1 MSIKIDK
8 SFENSLMD
16 CAIVDTVPPENGYDL
31 KDSEYSENILSW
43 IAHSHIKTKV
53 ASEDIPS
60 YIRYLDA
67 KLSAVRKTATFWD
80 AYNIRE
86 SASTADEF
94 AQKYAALPNN
104 SSLVI
109 NTGTLNIGKKTY
121 NRGDIVIKDNYG
133 NEVDVK
139 NNLAGVYI
147 PQNEVTDL
155 GGGNLQ
161 INFSYSSNKSLE
173 DPKIILNTGA
183 TPNEGTIYSKAID
196 YTAFTSGSISIGAHE
211 FKGEPVIPFWEC
223 REYDRKTKVI
233 KDKIFDL
240 IQVQLDKDESG
251 NDKLVFTAL
260 NKNIPFILLI
270 K

>member
-1 MSIKIDK
+1 MGIEIDK
-8 SFENSLMD
+8 SFKNSLMD
-16 CAIVDTVPPENGYDL
+16 CAIVDTIPSPTPFESGLAETALN
-31 KDSEYSENILSW
+31 W
-43 IAHSHIKTKV
+43 IAHSHITTEIT
-53 ASEDIPS
+53 SNNDIAS
-60 YIRYLDA
+60 YIKYLDA

-86 SASTADEF
+86 SASTVDEF

-109 NTGTLNIGKKTY
+109 NTGTLNIGEKTY

-147 PQNEVTDL
+147 PQSVEKLDNN
-155 GGGNLQ
+155 GNLQ
-161 INFSYSSNKSLE
+161 INFIYSSNKSLE
-173 DPKIILNTGA
+173 DPKIKFTGT
-183 TPNEGTIYSKAID
+183 TPNEGTIYSEMIES
-196 YTAFTSGSISIGAHE
+196 TAFDHGSVSRDARE
-211 FKGEPVIPFWEC
+211 FNGKPVIPFWEC
-223 REYDRKTKVI
+223 REYDPNTKVI

-240 IQVQLDKDESG
+240 IEVRLDKDELG

>member
-1 MSIKIDK
+1 MGIKIDK

-16 CAIVDTVPPENGYDL
+16 CAIVDTIP
-31 KDSEYSENILSW
+31 SEDVFNSNLAETVLSW
-43 IAHSHIKTKV
+43 IAHSHITTNV
-53 ASEDIPS
+53 TSNDIPS

-86 SASTADEF
+86 SASTVDEF

-109 NTGTLNIGKKTY
+109 NTGTLSIGEKTY

-139 NNLAGVYI
+139 NNLSGVYI
-147 PQNEVTDL
+147 PQSVENL
-155 GGGNLQ
+155 NNGNLQ
-161 INFSYSSNKSLE
+161 INFNYSSNKSLE
-173 DPKIILNTGA
+173 DPKIEFTGT
-183 TPNEGTIYSKAID
+183 TPNEGTIYSTTIE
-196 YTAFTSGSISIGAHE
+196 YTAFASGSVSIDAH
-211 FKGEPVIPFWEC
+211 KVGDKPVIPFWEC
-223 REYDRKTKVI
+223 REYDPQTKVI

-240 IQVQLDKDESG
+240 IEVRLDKDELG

>member
-1 MSIKIDK
+1 MKIDK

-16 CAIVDTVPPENGYDL
+16 CAIVDTVPPETDYDS
-31 KDSEYSENILSW
+31 KYSGYSESILSW
-43 IAHSHIKTKV
+43 IAHSHITTEVTKD
-53 ASEDIPS
+53 EIPS

-86 SASTADEF
+86 SASTVDEF

-139 NNLAGVYI
+139 NNLSGVYI
-147 PQNEVTDL
+147 PKSVEKLDDN
-155 GGGNLQ
+155 GNLQ
-161 INFSYSSNKSLE
+161 INFIYSSNKSLK
-173 DPKIILNTGA
+173 DPTIEFTGT
-183 TPNEGTIYSKAID
+183 TPDEGTIYSETIES
-196 YTAFTSGSISIGAHE
+196 TAFASGPISRAARE
-211 FKGEPVIPFWEC
+211 FNGKPVIPFWEC
-223 REYDRKTKVI
+223 REYDPNTKVI

-240 IQVQLDKDESG
+240 IEVRLDKDELG

-260 NKNIPFILLI
+260 NKNIPFVLLI

>member
-1 MSIKIDK
+1 MGITIDK
-8 SFENSLMD
+8 SLENSLMD
-16 CAIVDTVPPENGYDL
+16 CAIVDTVPSPTPFESGL
-31 KDSEYSENILSW
+31 AETALSW
-43 IAHSHIKTKV
+43 IAHSHITTNVTKD
-53 ASEDIPS
+53 DIPS
-60 YIRYLDA
+60 YIKYLDA

-86 SASTADEF
+86 SASTVDEF

-139 NNLAGVYI
+139 NNLGGVYI
-147 PQNEVTDL
+147 PTSVNNLEN
-155 GGGNLQ
+155 GNLQ

-173 DPKIILNTGA
+173 DPKIEFTNT
-183 TPNEGTIYSKAID
+183 TPKEGTIYSETID
-196 YTAFTSGSISIGAHE
+196 YTAFASGSVSRDARE
-211 FKGEPVIPFWEC
+211 FNGKPVIPFWEC
-223 REYDRKTKVI
+223 REYDPNTKVI

-240 IQVQLDKDESG
+240 IQVKLEKDKL
-251 NDKLVFTAL
+251 NNTKLVFTTL

>member
-1 MSIKIDK
+1 MGIKIDK

-16 CAIVDTVPPENGYDL
+16 CAIVDTSPSEASF
-31 KDSEYSENILSW
+31 DSALAETALSW
-43 IAHSHIKTKV
+43 IAHSHITTKV
-53 ASEDIPS
+53 TSNDIPS

-139 NNLAGVYI
+139 NNLGGVYI
-147 PQNEVTDL
+147 PQSVDNLDN
-155 GGGNLQ
+155 GNLQ

-173 DPKIILNTGA
+173 DPKIEFTHT
-183 TPNEGTIYSKAID
+183 TPNEGTIYSETIES
-196 YTAFTSGSISIGAHE
+196 TAFASGPISRDARKVDGKA
-211 FKGEPVIPFWEC
+211 VIPFWEC
-223 REYDRKTKVI
+223 REYDPQTKVI

-240 IQVQLDKDESG
+240 INVQLD

>member
-1 MSIKIDK
+1 MGIEIDK

-16 CAIVDTVPPENGYDL
+16 CAIVDTIP
-31 KDSEYSENILSW
+31 SETIFEKELAETVLSW
-43 IAHSHIKTKV
+43 VAHSHIKTEVTKD
-53 ASEDIPS
+53 EIPS
-60 YIRYLDA
+60 YIKYLDA

-86 SASTADEF
+86 SASTVDEF

-109 NTGTLNIGKKTY
+109 NTGTLNIGEKTY

-147 PQNEVTDL
+147 PDKVENLDN
-155 GGGNLQ
+155 GNLQ
-161 INFSYSSNKSLE
+161 INFRYSSNKSLE
-173 DPKIILNTGA
+173 DPKIEFTGT
-183 TPNEGTIYSKAID
+183 TPNEGSIYSEMIES
-196 YTAFTSGSISIGAHE
+196 TAFADGRVSRDVREVGG
-211 FKGEPVIPFWEC
+211 KPVIPFWEC
-223 REYDRKTKVI
+223 REYDPETKVI

-240 IQVQLDKDESG
+240 IQVKLEKDELN

>member
-1 MSIKIDK
+1 MGIKIDK

-16 CAIVDTVPPENGYDL
+16 CAIVDTSPSE
-31 KDSEYSENILSW
+31 DSFDSALAETALSW
-43 IAHSHIKTKV
+43 IAHSHITTEVTKD
-53 ASEDIPS
+53 DIPS

-86 SASTADEF
+86 SASTVDEF

-147 PQNEVTDL
+147 PDKVENLDN
-155 GGGNLQ
+155 GNLQ
-161 INFSYSSNKSLE
+161 INFRYSSNKSLE
-173 DPKIILNTGA
+173 DPKIEFTPT
-183 TPNEGTIYSKAID
+183 TPNEGTIYSTTIE
-196 YTAFTSGSISIGAHE
+196 YTAFASGSVSIDAHE
-211 FKGEPVIPFWEC
+211 FNGKPVIPFWEC
-223 REYDRKTKVI
+223 REYDPNTKVI

-240 IQVQLDKDESG
+240 IQVKLEKDELN
-251 NDKLVFTAL
+251 NDKIVFTAL

>member
-1 MSIKIDK
+1 MGIEIDK

-16 CAIVDTVPPENGYDL
+16 CAIVDTVPVP
-31 KDSEYSENILSW
+31 SEITYESGLAETALSW
-43 IAHSHIKTKV
+43 IAHSHIKT
-53 ASEDIPS
+53 EITNNNDIAS
-60 YIRYLDA
+60 YIKYLDA

-86 SASTADEF
+86 SASTVDEF

-139 NNLAGVYI
+139 NNLSGVYI
-147 PQNEVTDL
+147 PQSVENL
-155 GGGNLQ
+155 GNGNLQ
-161 INFSYSSNKSLE
+161 INFGYRSNKSLE
-173 DPKIILNTGA
+173 DPKIEFTHTI
-183 TPNEGTIYSKAID
+183 PDEGTIYSEMIESAAFASGPVSR
-196 YTAFTSGSISIGAHE
+196 TARE
-211 FKGEPVIPFWEC
+211 FNGKPVIPFWEC
-223 REYDRKTKVI
+223 REYDPNTKVI

-240 IQVQLDKDESG
+240 IQVKLEKDEL
-251 NDKLVFTAL
+251 NNTKLVFTAL

>member
-1 MSIKIDK
+1 MGIKIDK
-8 SFENSLMD
+8 KFENSLMD
-16 CAIVDTVPPENGYDL
+16 CAIVDTIP
-31 KDSEYSENILSW
+31 SEDVFESGLAETALSW
-43 IAHSHIKTKV
+43 IAHSHITTNVTK
-53 ASEDIPS
+53 DNIPS

-86 SASTADEF
+86 SASTVDEF

-109 NTGTLNIGKKTY
+109 NTGTLNIGEKTY

-139 NNLAGVYI
+139 NNLGGVYI
-147 PQNEVTDL
+147 PQTEVKDL
-155 GGGNLQ
+155 GAGNLQ

-173 DPKIILNTGA
+173 DPKIILNTA
-183 TPNEGTIYSKAID
+183 TTPNEGTIYSETIESAAFASGPISRDAKKVNGKA
-196 YTAFTSGSISIGAHE
+196 
-211 FKGEPVIPFWEC
+211 VIPFWEC
-223 REYDRKTKVI
+223 REYDPKTKVI

-240 IQVQLDKDESG
+240 INVQLDG
-251 NDKLVFTAL
+251 DKLVYTAL
-260 NKNIPFILLI
+260 NTNIPFILLI

>member
-1 MSIKIDK
+1 MGIEIDK

-16 CAIVDTVPPENGYDL
+16 CAIVDTTPSPTPFESGL
-31 KDSEYSENILSW
+31 AETALSW
-43 IAHSHIKTKV
+43 IAHSHITTKIT
-53 ASEDIPS
+53 SNNDILS

-86 SASTADEF
+86 SASTVDEF

-147 PQNEVTDL
+147 PQSVEKLDDN
-155 GGGNLQ
+155 GNLQ
-161 INFSYSSNKSLE
+161 INFIYSSNKSLE
-173 DPKIILNTGA
+173 DPKIEFTGT
-183 TPNEGTIYSKAID
+183 TPNEGTIYSEMIES
-196 YTAFTSGSISIGAHE
+196 TAFDHGRVLRDARE
-211 FKGEPVIPFWEC
+211 FNGKPVIPFWEC
-223 REYDRKTKVI
+223 REYDPETRVI

-240 IQVQLDKDESG
+240 IQVKLEKDEL
-251 NDKLVFTAL
+251 NNYKLVFTAL

>member
-1 MSIKIDK
+1 MGIEIDK

-16 CAIVDTVPPENGYDL
+16 CAIVDTTPSPAPFESGFA
-31 KDSEYSENILSW
+31 ETALSW
-43 IAHSHIKTKV
+43 IAHSHITTKITNNNDI
-53 ASEDIPS
+53 AS
-60 YIRYLDA
+60 YVRYLDA

-86 SASTADEF
+86 SASTVDEF

-139 NNLAGVYI
+139 NNLSGVYI
-147 PQNEVTDL
+147 PQSVEKLDDN
-155 GGGNLQ
+155 GNLQ
-161 INFSYSSNKSLE
+161 ISFIYSSNKSLE
-173 DPKIILNTGA
+173 DPKIKFIGT
-183 TPNEGTIYSKAID
+183 TPKEGTIYSKIIYSTDFA
-196 YTAFTSGSISIGAHE
+196 SESVSIGAH
-211 FKGEPVIPFWEC
+211 KVNGEPVIPFWEC
-223 REYDRKTKVI
+223 REYDPNTKVI

>member
-1 MSIKIDK
+1 MGIEIDK
-8 SFENSLMD
+8 KLENSLMD
-16 CAIVDTVPPENGYDL
+16 CAIVDTVP
-31 KDSEYSENILSW
+31 SEYYFKSDLAETALSW

-53 ASEDIPS
+53 TNSDDIVS
-60 YIRYLDA
+60 YIKYLDA

-86 SASTADEF
+86 SASTVDEF

-109 NTGTLNIGKKTY
+109 NTGALNIGKKTY

-139 NNLAGVYI
+139 NNLSGVYI
-147 PQNEVTDL
+147 PQSVEKLDDN
-155 GGGNLQ
+155 GNLQ

-173 DPKIILNTGA
+173 DPKIEFTGT
-183 TPNEGTIYSKAID
+183 TPKEGTIYSEMIES
-196 YTAFTSGSISIGAHE
+196 TAFTDGRVSRDVRKVNGKA
-211 FKGEPVIPFWEC
+211 VIPFWEC
-223 REYDRKTKVI
+223 REYEPTTKVI

-240 IQVQLDKDESG
+240 IKVQLD

>member
-1 MSIKIDK
+1 MGIKIDK

-16 CAIVDTVPPENGYDL
+16 CAIVDTIPSETPYDSGL
-31 KDSEYSENILSW
+31 AESILSW
-43 IAHSHIKTKV
+43 IAHSHITTNV
-53 ASEDIPS
+53 TNDDIPS

-109 NTGTLNIGKKTY
+109 NTGTLSIGEKTY

-139 NNLAGVYI
+139 NNLGGVYI
-147 PQNEVTDL
+147 PQSVEKLDNN
-155 GGGNLQ
+155 GNLQ
-161 INFSYSSNKSLE
+161 INFIYSSNKSLE
-173 DPKIILNTGA
+173 DPEIKFTGT
-183 TPNEGTIYSKAID
+183 TPNEGTIYSEIIES
-196 YTAFTSGSISIGAHE
+196 TAFANGPVSRDARE
-211 FKGEPVIPFWEC
+211 FNGKPVIPFWEC
-223 REYDRKTKVI
+223 REYDPNTKVI

-240 IQVQLDKDESG
+240 IQVKLEKDKLN
-251 NDKLVFTAL
+251 NDKIVFTAL

>member
-1 MSIKIDK
+1 MGITIDK

-16 CAIVDTVPPENGYDL
+16 CAIVDTVPSEGYYFKSNL
-31 KDSEYSENILSW
+31 AEEMLSW

-53 ASEDIPS
+53 TNNDDIVS
-60 YIRYLDA
+60 YIKYLDA

-86 SASTADEF
+86 SASTVDEF

-109 NTGTLNIGKKTY
+109 NTGTLSIGEKTY

-139 NNLAGVYI
+139 NNLGGVYI
-147 PQNEVTDL
+147 PTSVDNLDN
-155 GGGNLQ
+155 GNLQ

-173 DPKIILNTGA
+173 DPKIEFTHT
-183 TPNEGTIYSKAID
+183 TPNEGTIYSETIES
-196 YTAFTSGSISIGAHE
+196 TAFAYGPISRDARE
-211 FKGEPVIPFWEC
+211 FNGKPVIPFWEC
-223 REYDRKTKVI
+223 REYDPNTKVI

-240 IQVQLDKDESG
+240 IQVKLEKDESG

>member
-1 MSIKIDK
+1 MGIKIDK
-8 SFENSLMD
+8 KFENSLMD
-16 CAIVDTVPPENGYDL
+16 CAIVDTIP
-31 KDSEYSENILSW
+31 SEDIFNSNLAETVLSW
-43 IAHSHIKTKV
+43 IAHSHVTTKV
-53 ASEDIPS
+53 DSEDIPS

-86 SASTADEF
+86 SASTVDEF

-139 NNLAGVYI
+139 NNLSGVYI
-147 PQNEVTDL
+147 PTSVDNLDN
-155 GGGNLQ
+155 GNLQ
-161 INFSYSSNKSLE
+161 INFIYSSNKSLE
-173 DPKIILNTGA
+173 DPKIEFTGTA
-183 TPNEGTIYSKAID
+183 PNEGTIYSETIESI
-196 YTAFTSGSISIGAHE
+196 AFASGSISRDARKVDGKA
-211 FKGEPVIPFWEC
+211 VIPFWEC
-223 REYDRKTKVI
+223 REYDPQTKVI

-240 IQVQLDKDESG
+240 INVQLD

>member
-1 MSIKIDK
+1 MGIKIDK

-16 CAIVDTVPPENGYDL
+16 CAIVDTVTSPTPFESGL
-31 KDSEYSENILSW
+31 AETALSW
-43 IAHSHIKTKV
+43 IAHSHITTEIT
-53 ASEDIPS
+53 SNNDIAS
-60 YIRYLDA
+60 YIKYLDA

-86 SASTADEF
+86 SASTVDEF

-139 NNLAGVYI
+139 NNLSGVYI
-147 PQNEVTDL
+147 PQSVEKLDDN
-155 GGGNLQ
+155 GNLQ
-161 INFSYSSNKSLE
+161 INFNYSSNKSLE
-173 DPKIILNTGA
+173 DPKIEFTGTA
-183 TPNEGTIYSKAID
+183 PNEGTIYSEMIESA
-196 YTAFTSGSISIGAHE
+196 AFASGSVSRTVHK
-211 FKGEPVIPFWEC
+211 FNGEPVIPFWEC
-223 REYDRKTKVI
+223 REYDPNTKVI

-240 IQVQLDKDESG
+240 IQVKLEKDEL
-251 NDKLVFTAL
+251 NNTKLVFTAL

>member
-1 MSIKIDK
+1 MGIKIDK

-16 CAIVDTVPPENGYDL
+16 CAIVDTIPSEVSF
-31 KDSEYSENILSW
+31 DSNLAETVLSW
-43 IAHSHIKTKV
+43 IAHSHITTNV
-53 ASEDIPS
+53 TNNDIPS

-86 SASTADEF
+86 SASTVDEF

-147 PQNEVTDL
+147 PDKVENLDN
-155 GGGNLQ
+155 GNLQ
-161 INFSYSSNKSLE
+161 INFRYSSNKSLE

-196 YTAFTSGSISIGAHE
+196 YTAFDSGSISIDAHE

-223 REYDRKTKVI
+223 REYDPNTKVI

-240 IQVQLDKDESG
+240 IQVKLEKDELN
-251 NDKLVFTAL
+251 NDKIVFTAL

>member
-1 MSIKIDK
+1 MGIEIDK

-16 CAIVDTVPPENGYDL
+16 CAIVDTTPSPTPFKSGLAETA
-31 KDSEYSENILSW
+31 LSW
-43 IAHSHIKTKV
+43 IAHSHITTKIT
-53 ASEDIPS
+53 SNNDIAS
-60 YIRYLDA
+60 YIKYLDA

-86 SASTADEF
+86 F

-109 NTGTLNIGKKTY
+109 NTGMLNIGEKTY

-147 PQNEVTDL
+147 PQTEVTDL

-173 DPKIILNTGA
+173 DPKIILNTGT
-183 TPNEGTIYSKAID
+183 TPDEGTIYSKMIESA
-196 YTAFTSGSISIGAHE
+196 AFASGSVSIKAQRLN
-211 FKGEPVIPFWEC
+211 GEPVIPFWEC
-223 REYDRKTKVI
+223 REYAPNTKVI

-240 IQVQLDKDESG
+240 IQVKLEKDEL
-251 NDKLVFTAL
+251 NNTKLVFTAL

>member
-1 MSIKIDK
+1 MGIKIDK

-16 CAIVDTVPPENGYDL
+16 CAIVDTIPSETPYDSGL
-31 KDSEYSENILSW
+31 AESILSW
-43 IAHSHIKTKV
+43 IAHSHITTNV
-53 ASEDIPS
+53 TNDDIPS
-60 YIRYLDA
+60 YIKYLDA

-86 SASTADEF
+86 SASTVDEF

-109 NTGTLNIGKKTY
+109 NTGTLNIGEKTY

-139 NNLAGVYI
+139 NNLGGVYI
-147 PQNEVTDL
+147 PQTEVKDL
-155 GGGNLQ
+155 GAGNLQ

-173 DPKIILNTGA
+173 DPKIILNTTT
-183 TPNEGTIYSKAID
+183 TPNEGTIYSEIIES
-196 YTAFTSGSISIGAHE
+196 TAFANGPVSRDARKVDGKA
-211 FKGEPVIPFWEC
+211 VIPFWEC
-223 REYDRKTKVI
+223 REYDPQTKVI

-240 IQVQLDKDESG
+240 INVQLD

>member
-1 MSIKIDK
+1 MGIKIDK

-16 CAIVDTVPPENGYDL
+16 CAIVDTSPSEASF
-31 KDSEYSENILSW
+31 DSALAETALSW
-43 IAHSHIKTKV
+43 IAHSHITTPVTTSK
-53 ASEDIPS
+53 DIAS
-60 YIRYLDA
+60 YIKYLDA

-86 SASTADEF
+86 SASTVDEF

-121 NRGDIVIKDNYG
+121 SRGDIVIKDNYG

-139 NNLAGVYI
+139 NNLSGVYI
-147 PQNEVTDL
+147 PDKVENLDN
-155 GGGNLQ
+155 GNLQ
-161 INFSYSSNKSLE
+161 INFRYSSNKSLG
-173 DPKIILNTGA
+173 DPKIEFTPT
-183 TPNEGTIYSKAID
+183 TPNEGTIYSEIIES
-196 YTAFTSGSISIGAHE
+196 TAFANGRVSRDARE
-211 FKGEPVIPFWEC
+211 FNGKPVIPFWEC
-223 REYDRKTKVI
+223 REYDPNTKVI

-240 IQVQLDKDESG
+240 IQVKLEKDELN
-251 NDKLVFTAL
+251 NDKIVFTAL

>member
-1 MSIKIDK
+1 MSIRIDK
-8 SFENSLMD
+8 SLENSLMD
-16 CAIVDTVPPENGYDL
+16 CAIVDTVPLETSF
-31 KDSEYSENILSW
+31 DSNLAGTVLSW
-43 IAHSHIKTKV
+43 IAHSHITTDV
-53 ASEDIPS
+53 TNDDIPS

-86 SASTADEF
+86 SASTVDEF

-109 NTGTLNIGKKTY
+109 NTGTLNIGEKTY

-139 NNLAGVYI
+139 NNLGGVYI
-147 PQNEVTDL
+147 PQTEVKDL
-155 GGGNLQ
+155 GAGNLQ

-173 DPKIILNTGA
+173 DPKIILNTA
-183 TPNEGTIYSKAID
+183 TTPNEGTIYSEKIESTAFASGPISRDAKKVNGKAI
-196 YTAFTSGSISIGAHE
+196 
-211 FKGEPVIPFWEC
+211 IPFWEC
-223 REYDRKTKVI
+223 REYDPKTKVI

-240 IQVQLDKDESG
+240 INVQLDG
-251 NDKLVFTAL
+251 DKLVYTAL
-260 NKNIPFILLI
+260 NTNIPFILLI

>member
-1 MSIKIDK
+1 MNTGIKIDK

-16 CAIVDTVPPENGYDL
+16 CAIVDTIPSETPYDSGL
-31 KDSEYSENILSW
+31 AESILSW
-43 IAHSHIKTKV
+43 IAHSHITTPVTKD
-53 ASEDIPS
+53 DIPS

-86 SASTADEF
+86 SASTVDEF

-147 PQNEVTDL
+147 PESVNNLDN
-155 GGGNLQ
+155 GNLQ
-161 INFSYSSNKSLE
+161 INFSYRSNKSLE
-173 DPKIILNTGA
+173 DPKIEFTPT
-183 TPNEGTIYSKAID
+183 TPNEGTIYSETID
-196 YTAFTSGSISIGAHE
+196 YTAFASGPVSRDAREVDG
-211 FKGEPVIPFWEC
+211 KPVIPFWEC
-223 REYDRKTKVI
+223 REYDPETKVI

-240 IQVQLDKDESG
+240 IQVKLEKDELN

>member
-1 MSIKIDK
+1 MGIKIDK
-8 SFENSLMD
+8 KFKNSLMD
-16 CAIVDTVPPENGYDL
+16 CAIVDTIT
-31 KDSEYSENILSW
+31 SEDVFNSNLAETVLSW
-43 IAHSHIKTKV
+43 IAHSHITTNV
-53 ASEDIPS
+53 TSNDIPS

-86 SASTADEF
+86 SASTVDEF

-109 NTGTLNIGKKTY
+109 NTGTLNIGEKTY

-147 PQNEVTDL
+147 PQTEVTNL
-155 GGGNLQ
+155 GDGNLQ

-173 DPKIILNTGA
+173 DPKIILNTGT
-183 TPNEGTIYSKAID
+183 TPNEGTIYSKAIESA
-196 YTAFTSGSISIGAHE
+196 AFAHGPVSIDARE
-211 FKGEPVIPFWEC
+211 FNGEPVIPFWEC
-223 REYDRKTKVI
+223 REYDQITKII

-240 IQVQLDKDESG
+240 IQVKLEKDKS
-251 NDKLVFTAL
+251 NNTKLVFTAL

>member
-1 MSIKIDK
+1 MKIDK

-16 CAIVDTVPPENGYDL
+16 CAIVDTVPPETNYDS
-31 KDSEYSENILSW
+31 KYSENILSW
-43 IAHSHIKTKV
+43 IAHSHITTEVTKD
-53 ASEDIPS
+53 EIPS

-86 SASTADEF
+86 SASTVDEF

-109 NTGTLNIGKKTY
+109 NTGTLNIGEKTY

-139 NNLAGVYI
+139 NNLSGVYI
-147 PQNEVTDL
+147 PQSVDNLDN
-155 GGGNLQ
+155 GNLQ
-161 INFSYSSNKSLE
+161 INFSYSSNKSLG
-173 DPKIILNTGA
+173 DPKIEF
-183 TPNEGTIYSKAID
+183 TPPIPKEDTIYSKMIESAD
-196 YTAFTSGSISIGAHE
+196 FNSGPVSIKAQ
-211 FKGEPVIPFWEC
+211 KVNGEPVIPFWEC
-223 REYDRKTKVI
+223 REYDPKTKVI

-240 IQVQLDKDESG
+240 INVQLDRDY
-251 NDKLVFTAL
+251 LVFTTL

>member
-1 MSIKIDK
+1 MGIEIDK

-16 CAIVDTVPPENGYDL
+16 CAIVDTIP
-31 KDSEYSENILSW
+31 SETIFKQELAETVLSW
-43 IAHSHIKTKV
+43 IAHSHITTNVTKD
-53 ASEDIPS
+53 DIPS
-60 YIRYLDA
+60 YIKYLDA

-86 SASTADEF
+86 SASTVDEF

-147 PQNEVTDL
+147 PDKVENLDN
-155 GGGNLQ
+155 GNLQ
-161 INFSYSSNKSLE
+161 INFRYSSNKSLE
-173 DPKIILNTGA
+173 DPKIILNTTT
-183 TPNEGTIYSKAID
+183 TPNEGTIYSETIES
-196 YTAFTSGSISIGAHE
+196 TAFASGPISRDARKVDGKA
-211 FKGEPVIPFWEC
+211 VIPFWEC
-223 REYDRKTKVI
+223 REYDPKTKVI

-240 IQVQLDKDESG
+240 INVRLDG
-251 NDKLVFTAL
+251 DKLVYTAL
-260 NKNIPFILLI
+260 NTNIPFILLI

>member
-1 MSIKIDK
+1 MGIEIDK

-16 CAIVDTVPPENGYDL
+16 CAIVDTIPSPTTFKSGLAETA
-31 KDSEYSENILSW
+31 LSW

-53 ASEDIPS
+53 TNKDDIVS

-86 SASTADEF
+86 SASTVDEF

-139 NNLAGVYI
+139 NNLSGVYI
-147 PQNEVTDL
+147 PYEVENLDNS
-155 GGGNLQ
+155 NLQ
-161 INFSYSSNKSLE
+161 INFRYSSNKSLG
-173 DPKIILNTGA
+173 DPKIEF
-183 TPNEGTIYSKAID
+183 TPTIPEEGTIYSETID
-196 YTAFTSGSISIGAHE
+196 YTAFASGSVSRTARE
-211 FKGEPVIPFWEC
+211 FNGKPVIPFWEC
-223 REYDRKTKVI
+223 REYDPNTKVI

-240 IQVQLDKDESG
+240 IQVKLEKDELN
-251 NDKLVFTAL
+251 NDKIVFTAL

>member
-1 MSIKIDK
+1 MSFKIDK

-16 CAIVDTVPPENGYDL
+16 CAIVDTVP
-31 KDSEYSENILSW
+31 SEDDYELGYSESILSW
-43 IAHSHIKTKV
+43 IAHSHVTTKV
-53 ASEDIPS
+53 ANEDIHS

-86 SASTADEF
+86 SASTVDEF

-147 PQNEVTDL
+147 PESVNNLDN
-155 GGGNLQ
+155 GNLQ
-161 INFSYSSNKSLE
+161 INFSYHSNKSLE
-173 DPKIILNTGA
+173 DPKIEFTP
-183 TPNEGTIYSKAID
+183 TFPNEGTIYSKMIESA
-196 YTAFTSGSISIGAHE
+196 AFASGPVSIKAQ
-211 FKGEPVIPFWEC
+211 KVNGEPVIPFWEC
-223 REYDRKTKVI
+223 REYDQNTKVI

-240 IQVQLDKDESG
+240 IQVKLEKDES
-251 NDKLVFTAL
+251 NENNTKLVFTAL

>member
-1 MSIKIDK
+1 MGIKIDK

-16 CAIVDTVPPENGYDL
+16 CAIVDTSP
-31 KDSEYSENILSW
+31 SETVFQSELAETMLSW
-43 IAHSHIKTKV
+43 IAHSHITTQV
-53 ASEDIPS
+53 ASNDIPS

-86 SASTADEF
+86 SASTVDEF

-139 NNLAGVYI
+139 NNLSGVYI
-147 PQNEVTDL
+147 PDKVENLDN
-155 GGGNLQ
+155 GNLQ
-161 INFSYSSNKSLE
+161 INFRYSSNKSLE
-173 DPKIILNTGA
+173 DPKIEFTGT
-183 TPNEGTIYSKAID
+183 TPNEGTIYSEIIESAAFDSGPISRDARKVDGKA
-196 YTAFTSGSISIGAHE
+196 
-211 FKGEPVIPFWEC
+211 VIPFWEC
-223 REYDRKTKVI
+223 REYDPQTKVI

-240 IQVQLDKDESG
+240 INVQLDKDESG

-260 NKNIPFILLI
+260 NTNIPFILLI

>member
-1 MSIKIDK
+1 MGIKIDK
-8 SFENSLMD
+8 KFENSLMD
-16 CAIVDTVPPENGYDL
+16 CAIVDTIPSEVNF
-31 KDSEYSENILSW
+31 DSNLAETVLSW
-43 IAHSHIKTKV
+43 IAHSHITTNV
-53 ASEDIPS
+53 TSNDIPS
-60 YIRYLDA
+60 YIIYLYA
-67 KLSAVRKTATFWD
+67 NLSAVRKTATFWD

-139 NNLAGVYI
+139 NNLGGVYI
-147 PQNEVTDL
+147 PTSVDNLDN
-155 GGGNLQ
+155 GNLQ

-173 DPKIILNTGA
+173 DPKIEFTNT
-183 TPNEGTIYSKAID
+183 TPNEGTIYSTTIE
-196 YTAFTSGSISIGAHE
+196 YTAFASGSVSIDAR
-211 FKGEPVIPFWEC
+211 KVDDKAVIPFWEC
-223 REYDRKTKVI
+223 REYEPTTKVI
-233 KDKIFDL
+233 KDKIFNL
-240 IQVQLDKDESG
+240 IKVQLD

>member
-16 CAIVDTVPPENGYDL
+16 CAIVDTVPSETGYDS
-31 KDSEYSENILSW
+31 KYSENIISW
-43 IAHSHIKTKV
+43 IAHSHITTKV

-86 SASTADEF
+86 SASTVDEF

-139 NNLAGVYI
+139 NNLGGVYI
-147 PQNEVTDL
+147 PQTKVIDL
-155 GGGNLQ
+155 GEGNLQ

-173 DPKIILNTGA
+173 DPKIILNTST
-183 TPNEGTIYSKAID
+183 TPNEGTIYSETID
-196 YTAFTSGSISIGAHE
+196 YTAFTSGPVSRIAH
-211 FKGEPVIPFWEC
+211 KVNGKPVIPFWEC
-223 REYDRKTKVI
+223 REYDPNAKVI

-240 IQVQLDKDESG
+240 IQVKLDG
-251 NDKLVFTAL
+251 DKLVFTTL

>member
-1 MSIKIDK
+1 MGIKIDK

-16 CAIVDTVPPENGYDL
+16 CAIVDTSP
-31 KDSEYSENILSW
+31 SEAVFQSGLAETALSW
-43 IAHSHIKTKV
+43 IAHSHITTKV
-53 ASEDIPS
+53 TSENIPS

-133 NEVDVK
+133 NEVDIK
-139 NNLAGVYI
+139 NNLSGVYI
-147 PQNEVTDL
+147 PTSVDNLDN
-155 GGGNLQ
+155 GNLQ

-173 DPKIILNTGA
+173 DPKIEFTHT
-183 TPNEGTIYSKAID
+183 TPNEGTIYSETIES
-196 YTAFTSGSISIGAHE
+196 TAFASGPISRDARKVDGKA
-211 FKGEPVIPFWEC
+211 VIPFWEC
-223 REYDRKTKVI
+223 REYDPQTKVI

-240 IQVQLDKDESG
+240 INVQLD

>member
-1 MSIKIDK
+1 MGIKIDK

-16 CAIVDTVPPENGYDL
+16 CAIVDTVPPETYYDYNS
-31 KDSEYSENILSW
+31 DYSEKVLSW

-53 ASEDIPS
+53 TNDDIPS

-86 SASTADEF
+86 SASTVDEF

-147 PQNEVTDL
+147 PKSVEKLDNN
-155 GGGNLQ
+155 GNLQ
-161 INFSYSSNKSLE
+161 INFIYSSNKSLE
-173 DPKIILNTGA
+173 DPKIEFTGTA
-183 TPNEGTIYSKAID
+183 PNEGTIYSKMIES
-196 YTAFTSGSISIGAHE
+196 TAFASGPVSIKARK
-211 FKGEPVIPFWEC
+211 FNGEPVIPFWEC
-223 REYDRKTKVI
+223 REYDPNTKVI

-240 IQVQLDKDESG
+240 INVQLNGDE
-251 NDKLVFTAL
+251 LVFTAL

>member
-1 MSIKIDK
+1 MGIRIDK
-8 SFENSLMD
+8 SLENSLMD
-16 CAIVDTVPPENGYDL
+16 CTIVDTIPLETDFESGLTETV
-31 KDSEYSENILSW
+31 LSW
-43 IAHSHIKTKV
+43 IAHSHITTNV
-53 ASEDIPS
+53 TSNDIPS

-67 KLSAVRKTATFWD
+67 KISAVRKTATFWD

-86 SASTADEF
+86 SASTVDEF

-109 NTGTLNIGKKTY
+109 NTGTLSIGEKTY

-139 NNLAGVYI
+139 NNLGGVYI
-147 PQNEVTDL
+147 PQTEVKDL
-155 GGGNLQ
+155 GEGNLQ

-173 DPKIILNTGA
+173 DPKIILNTTT
-183 TPNEGTIYSKAID
+183 TPNEGTIYSTTIE
-196 YTAFTSGSISIGAHE
+196 YTAFASGCVSIDARKVNGKA
-211 FKGEPVIPFWEC
+211 VIPFWEC
-223 REYDRKTKVI
+223 REYEPTTKVI

-240 IQVQLDKDESG
+240 IKVQLN
-251 NDKLVFTAL
+251 NDKLVLTAL

>member
-1 MSIKIDK
+1 MGIKIDK
-8 SFENSLMD
+8 KFKNSLMD
-16 CAIVDTVPPENGYDL
+16 CAIVDTIP
-31 KDSEYSENILSW
+31 SEDVFNSNLAETVLSW
-43 IAHSHIKTKV
+43 IAHSHITTNV
-53 ASEDIPS
+53 TSNDIPS

-86 SASTADEF
+86 SASTVDEF

-109 NTGTLNIGKKTY
+109 NTGTLNIGEKTY

-147 PQNEVTDL
+147 PQTEVTNL
-155 GGGNLQ
+155 GDGNLQ

-173 DPKIILNTGA
+173 DPKIILNTGT
-183 TPNEGTIYSKAID
+183 TPNEGTIYSKAIESA
-196 YTAFTSGSISIGAHE
+196 AFAHGPVSIDARE
-211 FKGEPVIPFWEC
+211 FNGEPVIPFWEC
-223 REYDRKTKVI
+223 REYDPITKVI

-240 IQVQLDKDESG
+240 IQVKLEKDKS
-251 NDKLVFTAL
+251 NNTKL

>member
-1 MSIKIDK
+1 MGIKIDK
-8 SFENSLMD
+8 KFENSLMD
-16 CAIVDTVPPENGYDL
+16 CAIVDTIPSEDVF
-31 KDSEYSENILSW
+31 DSNLAETVLSW
-43 IAHSHIKTKV
+43 IAHSHITTKV
-53 ASEDIPS
+53 DSNDITS
-60 YIRYLDA
+60 YISYLDA

-86 SASTADEF
+86 SASPADEF

-109 NTGTLNIGKKTY
+109 NTGTLNIGEKTY

-139 NNLAGVYI
+139 NNLSGVYI
-147 PQNEVTDL
+147 PETVEKLDNN
-155 GGGNLQ
+155 GNLQ
-161 INFSYSSNKSLE
+161 INFIYSSNKSLE
-173 DPKIILNTGA
+173 NPKIKFTGT
-183 TPNEGTIYSKAID
+183 TPNEGTIYSEMIES
-196 YTAFTSGSISIGAHE
+196 TAFDHGSVSRDARE
-211 FKGEPVIPFWEC
+211 FNGKPVIPFWEC
-223 REYDRKTKVI
+223 REYDPNTKVI

-240 IQVQLDKDESG
+240 IQVQLEKDESG

>member
-1 MSIKIDK
+1 MGIEIDK

-16 CAIVDTVPPENGYDL
+16 CAIVDTIPSTTPFESGL
-31 KDSEYSENILSW
+31 AETALSW
-43 IAHSHIKTKV
+43 IAHSHITTKV
-53 ASEDIPS
+53 TTSEDIAS
-60 YIRYLDA
+60 YIKYLDA

-86 SASTADEF
+86 SASTVDEF

-109 NTGTLNIGKKTY
+109 NTGTLNIGEKTY

-147 PQNEVTDL
+147 PDKVENLDN
-155 GGGNLQ
+155 GNLQ
-161 INFSYSSNKSLE
+161 INFRYSSNKSLG
-173 DPKIILNTGA
+173 DPKIEF
-183 TPNEGTIYSKAID
+183 TPTVPEEGTIYSKIIESAD
-196 YTAFTSGSISIGAHE
+196 FTSGSVSIDARKVNG
-211 FKGEPVIPFWEC
+211 KPVIPFWEC
-223 REYDRKTKVI
+223 REYDPNTKVI

-240 IQVQLDKDESG
+240 IQVKLEKDELN
-251 NDKLVFTAL
+251 NDKIVFTAL

>member
-1 MSIKIDK
+1 MGIKINK

-16 CAIVDTVPPENGYDL
+16 CAIVDTTPSPTPFESGL
-31 KDSEYSENILSW
+31 AETALSW
-43 IAHSHIKTKV
+43 IAHSHIITEVTKD
-53 ASEDIPS
+53 EIPS

-86 SASTADEF
+86 SASTVDEF

-109 NTGTLNIGKKTY
+109 NTGTLNIGEKTY

-139 NNLAGVYI
+139 NNLSGVYI
-147 PQNEVTDL
+147 PQSVEKLDNN
-155 GGGNLQ
+155 GNLQ
-161 INFSYSSNKSLE
+161 INFIYSSNKSLE
-173 DPKIILNTGA
+173 DPKIEFTGTA
-183 TPNEGTIYSKAID
+183 PNEGTIYSEMIES
-196 YTAFTSGSISIGAHE
+196 TAFTSGSVSIDAR
-211 FKGEPVIPFWEC
+211 KVNGEPVIPFWEC
-223 REYDRKTKVI
+223 REYDPNTKVI

-240 IQVQLDKDESG
+240 IQVKLKKDEFN
-251 NDKLVFTAL
+251 NDKLEFTAL

>member
-1 MSIKIDK
+1 MGIKIDK
-8 SFENSLMD
+8 SFDNSLMD
-16 CAIVDTVPPENGYDL
+16 CAIVDTSPSEASF
-31 KDSEYSENILSW
+31 DSALAETALSW
-43 IAHSHIKTKV
+43 IAHSHITTKV
-53 ASEDIPS
+53 TTSKDIAS
-60 YIRYLDA
+60 YIKYLDA

-86 SASTADEF
+86 SASTVDEF

-109 NTGTLNIGKKTY
+109 NTGTLNIGEKTY

-139 NNLAGVYI
+139 NNLSGVYI
-147 PQNEVTDL
+147 PQTEVTDL

-173 DPKIILNTGA
+173 DPKIILNTGT
-183 TPNEGTIYSKAID
+183 TPNEGTIYSTTIE
-196 YTAFTSGSISIGAHE
+196 YTAFASGSVSIDAH
-211 FKGEPVIPFWEC
+211 KVGDEPVIPFWEC
-223 REYDRKTKVI
+223 REYDSQTKVI

-240 IQVQLDKDESG
+240 IEVRLDKDESG

>member
-1 MSIKIDK
+1 MGIKIDK

-16 CAIVDTVPPENGYDL
+16 CAIVDTIPSATDFNSDDAER
-31 KDSEYSENILSW
+31 ILSW
-43 IAHSHIKTKV
+43 IAHSHITTNV
-53 ASEDIPS
+53 TSNDIPS

-86 SASTADEF
+86 SASTVDEF

-104 SSLVI
+104 SSLVS
-109 NTGTLNIGKKTY
+109 NTGTINIGKKAY

-133 NEVDVK
+133 NKVDVK

-147 PQNEVTDL
+147 PDKVENLDN
-155 GGGNLQ
+155 GNLQ

-173 DPKIILNTGA
+173 DPKIEF
-183 TPNEGTIYSKAID
+183 TPTTPDEGTIYSKMIESA
-196 YTAFTSGSISIGAHE
+196 AFAHGPVSIEARE
-211 FKGEPVIPFWEC
+211 FNGEPVIPFWEC
-223 REYDRKTKVI
+223 REYDPITKVI

-240 IQVQLDKDESG
+240 IQVKLDKDELG